1 MCGWGQAAWPWL
13 STMRAWPWLKPPTT
27 SCQVPISFPSG
38 FVTLFPPQKNG
49 FYEAY
54 LSIFIHIYHYLPLF
68 INFQWSLYHYLP
80 FLSIS
85 TIIHYLPF
93 LPSFISIPTTLPI
106 GLWSSSMGDPRNTCQ
121 DCAFPFLWALP
132 CARGNLS
139 PVMGEIARQSGY
151 MWCKNVKYWEDRSIS
166 KLYDIWSLPLS
177 KPMFSTR
184 KSPGKPVFLV
194 FEHMGGFWGLWFFL
208 ITNSWGTCGSD

>member
-1 MCGWGQAAWPWL
+1 MRTGCLTLTIYDESLTLTEAANNFMPSSHKL
-13 STMRAWPWLKPPTT
+13 SIGFCHT
-27 SCQVPISFPSG
+27 ISA
-38 FVTLFPPQKNG
+38 TKNG

-93 LPSFISIPTTLPI
+93 LPSFISIPTTL
-106 GLWSSSMGDPRNTCQ
+106 
-121 DCAFPFLWALP
+121 PFLWALP